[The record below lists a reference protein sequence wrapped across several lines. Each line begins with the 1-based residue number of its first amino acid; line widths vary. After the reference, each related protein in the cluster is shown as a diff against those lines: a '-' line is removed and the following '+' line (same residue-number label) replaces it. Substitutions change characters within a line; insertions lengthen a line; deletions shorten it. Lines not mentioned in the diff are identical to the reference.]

1 MHKTLITLSLVS
13 ALAACQSS
21 EQQVNNK
28 SVTTSST
35 QEMITEGI
43 KPNLSAIE
51 ITQLCEQVLNKTD
64 QDFAALEQQT
74 VKATLASVVGS
85 FDSITD
91 GMSPIRHV
99 WHIRAVHPDAD
110 IRDAATQCSQKASE
124 FYTKVGL
131 SRGYYDQLSA
141 IDTAELSEPEQYM
154 LKRSLENFKRAGV
167 DRSEEVRE
175 KITALQKEI
184 TEIGNEFSKN
194 IREDVRFVMASPE
207 QLVGLPEDYLA
218 NHPENEQG
226 LIKITTDYPD
236 IQPVMTYGENDKL
249 RHELRIA
256 SRDRGYPVNEKVLK
270 KLITKRHE
278 LAQLLNF
285 NSHAAL
291 SMSAKMINNPDNAN
305 AFLSRV
311 GGALKAPVEKELAV
325 LLKRL
330 QKIDPNATQVQV
342 WQASYL
348 MNLIR
353 QEDYAVDSK
362 EVRQYFQYDKVRA
375 GIFGLTQDLFGVQIR
390 PWKTETWHEDVESY
404 EILENGKLLGRFYMD
419 NHPRDNKYK
428 HAAHWT
434 LRTGIKDKQIPMS
447 GLAQNFPKGLMEHSQ
462 VETFLHEFGHLI
474 HNMFSGNQKWYGISG
489 MTMERDFVE
498 APSQMLEEW
507 IWDYD
512 TLKTFASNEKG
523 ETIPKSLV
531 EKMNRARDFGQAT
544 GTATQIFYANLAL
557 NYYNQSPDKVDLNET
572 MLRLQKQYAPYP
584 YVEGTHL
591 YTNFGHLNGYS
602 SDYYT
607 YQWSLAIA
615 TDLFSR
621 FEQEGIRNKAVA
633 KEYREKI
640 LGAAGSKPAADFV
653 ADFLNRKFTP
663 DAYINKLKAL

>member
-1 MHKTLITLSLVS
+1 MYKTLITLSLVS

-21 EQQVNNK
+21 EQQVNNQ
-28 SVTTSST
+28 SEITSPKQKMT
-35 QEMITEGI
+35 TEGI
-43 KPNLSAIE
+43 KPNLSASE

-74 VKATLASVVGS
+74 NMATLDSVVGS
-85 FDSITD
+85 FDSIID

-99 WHIRAVHPDAD
+99 WHIKAVHPDAD

-124 FYTKVGL
+124 FYTRVGL

-141 IDTAELSEPEQYM
+141 IDTSELSESEQYM

-167 DRSEEVRE
+167 DRSEDVRK

-194 IREDVRFVMASPE
+194 IREDVRFVMASAE
-207 QLVGLPEDYLA
+207 QLTGLPEDYLA
-218 NHPENEQG
+218 NHPVNEQG

-236 IQPVMTYGENDKL
+236 IQPVMTYGENDEL
-249 RHELRIA
+249 RHKLRIA
-256 SRDRGYPVNEKVLK
+256 SRDRGYPINEKVLK
-270 KLITKRHE
+270 KLITKRHA
-278 LAQLLNF
+278 LAKLLNYD
-285 NSHAAL
+285 NHAAL
-291 SMSAKMINNPDNAN
+291 SMSAKMINNPGNAN

-330 QKIDPNATQVQV
+330 QQIDPNATQVQV
-342 WQASYL
+342 WQANYL

-462 VETFLHEFGHLI
+462 VETFLHEFGHLL

-557 NYYNQSPDKVDLNET
+557 NYYNQDPAKIDLNET
-572 MLRLQKQYAPYP
+572 MLRLQKQYAPHP
-584 YVEGTHL
+584 YVEGTHF

-633 KEYREKI
+633 AEYRNKV
-640 LGAAGSKPAADFV
+640 LGAAGSKPAAEFV
-653 ADFLNRKFTP
+653 ADFLNREFTP
-663 DAYINKLKAL
+663 DAYINELKSL

>member
-13 ALAACQSS
+13 ALAACQPA
-21 EQQVNNK
+21 EQQVK
-28 SVTTSST
+28 SQSVTKPST
-35 QEMITEGI
+35 QKMITEGI
-43 KPNLSAIE
+43 KPNLSASE
-51 ITQLCEQVLNKTD
+51 ITQLCEQVLNKTEL
-64 QDFAALEQQT
+64 DFSTLEQQT
-74 VKATLASVVGS
+74 GKATLDSVVGS
-85 FDSITD
+85 FDSIID
-91 GMSPIRHV
+91 GMSPINHM
-99 WHIRAVHPDAD
+99 WHIKAVHPKAE

-124 FYTKVGL
+124 FFTKVGL
-131 SRGYYDQLSA
+131 SRGYYDNLSA
-141 IDTAELSEPEQYM
+141 IDPAELNESEQYM

-175 KITALQKEI
+175 KITTLKKEI
-184 TEIGNEFSKN
+184 IEIGNEFGKN

-207 QLVGLPEDYLA
+207 QLAGLPEDYLA
-218 NHPENEQG
+218 NHPANEQG

-236 IQPVMTYGENDKL
+236 IQPVMTYGENDEL
-249 RHELRIA
+249 RHKLRIA
-256 SRDRGYPVNEKVLK
+256 SRDRGYPVNEKVLM

-285 NSHAAL
+285 DNHAAL

-311 GGALKAPVEKELAV
+311 GDALKAPVAKELDV
-325 LLKRL
+325 FLKRL
-330 QKIDPNATQVQV
+330 QKIDPNATQVEV

-348 MNLIR
+348 KNLIR

-375 GIFGLTQDLFGVQIR
+375 GIFGLTQDLFSVQIR
-390 PWKTETWHEDVESY
+390 PWKTETWHDDVETY
-404 EILENGKLLGRFYMD
+404 EILENNKLLGRFYMD

-447 GLAQNFPKGLMEHSQ
+447 GLAQNFPKGLMEHGQ
-462 VETFLHEFGHLI
+462 VKTFLHEFGHLI
-474 HNMFSGNQKWYGISG
+474 HNMFSGNQKWYDIAG
-489 MTMERDFVE
+489 MSMERDFVE

-531 EKMNRARDFGQAT
+531 EKMNRARNLGKAT

-557 NYYNQSPDKVDLNET
+557 NYYNQDPDKIDLNET
-572 MLRLQKQYAPYP
+572 MMHLQNQYAPYP
-584 YVEGTHL
+584 HVEGTHF

-621 FEQEGIRNKAVA
+621 FEQEGIRNKALA
-633 KEYREKI
+633 KEYREKV

-653 ADFLNRKFTP
+653 SDFLNREFTP
-663 DAYINKLKAL
+663 DAYINKLKSL